1 MQASDSTHDGQA
13 VYSRAVL
20 NIYDVLVLGLSCTA
34 VWQCTAEQL
43 LAHYQAHV
51 RGVHLDVGVG
61 TGYFLDRVRFPT
73 PEPEL
78 TLFDLNENSLVHA
91 AQRVARYRPR
101 QVQGDVLSPND
112 LPEQHFESIGLS
124 FLLHCLPASVSG
136 PGKWRCFDYLK
147 PKLKPGGV
155 LFGSTILGQPEPAL
169 RRQRWLMGVYNRKG
183 IFGNARDDRATLERE
198 LQSRFRHV
206 DISTRGV
213 VALFSATV

>member
-1 MQASDSTHDGQA
+1 MQTRESTLPGQA

-20 NIYDVLVLGLSCTA
+20 NIYDVFVLGLSCTA
-34 VWQCTAEQL
+34 VWQCSAQQL

-61 TGYFLDRVRFPT
+61 TGYFLDRVHFPT
-73 PEPEL
+73 QEPDL
-78 TLFDLNENSLVHA
+78 TLFDLNQNSLAHA

-101 QVQGDVLSPND
+101 QVQGDVLSPNE

-124 FLLHCLPASVSG
+124 FLLHCLPASG
-136 PGKWRCFDYLK
+136 GGGKWRCFDYLK

-183 IFGNARDDRATLERE
+183 IFGNERDDRATLESE
-198 LQSRFRHV
+198 LRGRLRHV